1 MATGSR
7 QLLSPAQSIFA
18 SRPQRVILISNPGL
32 SNEEVFPVLLN
43 PTRLRE
49 VINVEWSR
57 LPVIGLDH
65 EVPHYSRTKSIEIP
79 MSFLFSAFEA
89 GRQLKGGAANFD
101 PENELHN
108 LTSVIP
114 TTKIFQQSMDFA
126 NFLRSLC
133 FPTRTGLRPPTVKVI
148 WPNVLSLLSV
158 VSTLS
163 LDYLKT
169 DQSLAPIYYGA
180 EVTFLETRLTR
191 RFSEDVRQNGLV
203 SDRDDVPTG
212 DFTASQTFS
221 G

>member
-1 MATGSR
+1 MPTT
-7 QLLSPAQSIFA
+7 QLISAAQAAFET
-18 SRPQRVILISNPGL
+18 RPQRVVLVSNPGL

-43 PTRLRE
+43 PTRLHE
-49 VINVEWSR
+49 TIKVEWSR

-65 EVPHYSRTKSIEIP
+65 EVPHYSRTRSFEIT

-89 GRQLKGGAANFD
+89 GRQLKSGAANFD

-133 FPTRTGLRPPTVKVI
+133 FPTRSGFRPPTVKVV
-148 WPNVLSLLSV
+148 WPNVLSILAV
-158 VSTLS
+158 VSDLS
-163 LDYLKT
+163 LDYVKT
-169 DQSLAPIYYGA
+169 DKSLTPIYYSA

-191 RFSEDVRQNGLV
+191 RFSEDVRQAGLV
-203 SDRDDVPTG
+203 ADRDDLPTG
-212 DFTASQTFS
+212 DFTASQSFS